1 MNLEKWQNV
10 MKTNLD
16 SNFILTNKIS
26 KQMIKNK
33 WGRIINITSVVGH
46 IGNIGQANY
55 CAAKS
60 GIIGMSKSIA
70 SELAKWNITVNCIS
84 PGFIKTNMTDSLSE
98 ENKKLITQK
107 IPLGRIGLPDD
118 VAKCVKFL
126 VSDDSNYITGETIH
140 INGGMAML

>member
-1 MNLEKWQNV
+1 
-10 MKTNLD
+10 
-16 SNFILTNKIS
+16 
-26 KQMIKNK
+26 MIKNK

-60 GIIGMSKSIA
+60 GIVGMSKSIA

-98 ENKKLITQK
+98 QNKKLITQK

-126 VSDDSNYITGETIH
+126 ASDDSNYITGETIH